1 MTAKQPRS
9 SRTSLAPLPALLL
22 ATLLGPLCAIPSAA
36 ATYQCTIPKLR
47 GNDFV
52 CREYP
57 NLCNFIFMIDERAQ
71 KVSRRDADKDKLV
84 PVAIDKWEEN
94 KIIAHEDQTR
104 TDSRFIEQYFYKIE
118 LDSGNFL
125 LANEYVTN
133 KGRYLTQ
140 EDINLADPKTFGYY
154 KPKLFS
160 ERGRCKSKAK
170 E

>member
-1 MTAKQPRS
+1 MTDTQPRY
-9 SRTSLAPLPALLL
+9 RRILLPLLPVLLVLAAVSD
-22 ATLLGPLCAIPSAA
+22 AQAVV
-36 ATYQCTIPKLR
+36 YQCSIPKLR
-47 GNDFV
+47 GNEFV

-57 NLCNFIFMIDERAQ
+57 NLCNFTFLIDERA
-71 KVSRRDADKDKLV
+71 KKISRRDTDKEKLV
-84 PVAIDKWEEN
+84 PVVADKWEE
-94 KIIAHEDQTR
+94 KFIIAHEDQTR
-104 TDSRFIEQYFYKIE
+104 TDSRFLEQYFYKIE

-125 LANEYVTN
+125 MANEYVTN

-160 ERGRCKSKAK
+160 ERGRCKPKAK

>member
-1 MTAKQPRS
+1 MTAK
-9 SRTSLAPLPALLL
+9 LPQFVRLLLALLL
-22 ATLLGPLCAIPSAA
+22 ASTALAEAQAA
-36 ATYQCTIPKLR
+36 VYQCSIPKLR

-57 NLCNFIFMIDERAQ
+57 NLCNFTFTIDERAQ

-84 PVAIDKWEEN
+84 PVLVDKWEEQ

-104 TDSRFIEQYFYKIE
+104 TDSRFVEQYFYKIE

-160 ERGRCKSKAK
+160 ERGRCKIKPK
-170 E
+170 D

>member
-1 MTAKQPRS
+1 MNAMTPRS
-9 SRTSLAPLPALLL
+9 CPPSLALLL
-22 ATLLGPLCAIPSAA
+22 AVWLGAFCALPAVAA
-36 ATYQCTIPKLR
+36 VYQCTVPKLR
-47 GNDFV
+47 GNEFV
-52 CREYP
+52 CTEYP
-57 NLCNFIFMIDERAQ
+57 NLCNFVFVVDERTQ
-71 KVSRRDADKDKLV
+71 QVSRRDASKDKPV
-84 PVAIDKWEEN
+84 PVTVDKWEEN

-140 EDINLADPKTFGYY
+140 EDIKLADPKSFGYY

-160 ERGRCKSKAK
+160 ERGRCKLKPK
-170 E
+170 D

>member
-1 MTAKQPRS
+1 MTVTAKPPKQTRQ
-9 SRTSLAPLPALLL
+9 RRLMRALLPLLL
-22 ATLLGPLCAIPSAA
+22 AGATVGQAQAA
-36 ATYQCTIPKLR
+36 VYQCTIPKLR

-57 NLCNFIFMIDERAQ
+57 NLCTFTFVIDERAQ
-71 KVSRRDADKDKLV
+71 KISRRDADKDKLV
-84 PVAIDKWEEN
+84 TVVADKWEE
-94 KIIAHEDQTR
+94 KLIIAHEDQTR
-104 TDSRFIEQYFYKIE
+104 IDSRFLEQYFYKIE

-140 EDINLADPKTFGYY
+140 EDINLADPKSFGYY

-160 ERGRCKSKAK
+160 ERGRCKPKAK

>member
-1 MTAKQPRS
+1 MTVNQPHSFRIV
-9 SRTSLAPLPALLL
+9 LVLLL
-22 ATLLGPLCAIPSAA
+22 CALSVSAA
-36 ATYQCTIPKLR
+36 NAAVYQCTIPKLR

-57 NLCNFIFMIDERAQ
+57 TLCNFIFTIDERAQ
-71 KVSRRDADKDKLV
+71 KISRRDADKDKLV
-84 PVAIDKWEEN
+84 PVVVDKWEEN

-104 TDSRFIEQYFYKIE
+104 IDSRFIEQYFYKIE

-125 LANEYVTN
+125 LANEYMTN

-140 EDINLADPKTFGYY
+140 EDINLTDPKSFGYY

-160 ERGRCKSKAK
+160 ERGRCRLKGK

>member
-1 MTAKQPRS
+1 MTAKL
-9 SRTSLAPLPALLL
+9 SRFVRPLLALLL
-22 ATLLGPLCAIPSAA
+22 ASTALGEAQAAI
-36 ATYQCTIPKLR
+36 YQCTITKLR

-57 NLCNFIFMIDERAQ
+57 NLCNFTFVIDERAQ
-71 KVSRRDADKDKLV
+71 KISRRDADKDKSA
-84 PVAIDKWEEN
+84 PVVVDKWEEN

-104 TDSRFIEQYFYKIE
+104 TDSRFLEQYFYKIE

-160 ERGRCKSKAK
+160 ERGRCKLKPK
-170 E
+170 D